1 MAGDEIAVQVLA
13 ALGGRDNV
21 LTNTVCM
28 TRLRVTLQNPEIVDY
43 QGLGEVHNVLGTATR
58 GKNGLE
64 VVFGP
69 RIIDS
74 VYHDFVKLTG
84 RTAGSDA
91 LFPMSRPRSN
101 MRVQINTTRPDKS
114 VAATHKPAEDVR
126 EENAATTSS
135 DGDDPLIDERV
146 LSVLEDIFCDTEDDG
161 TEPDAVEEAD
171 ASPNVSPTDAEAKEP
186 QGAAVASASDVG
198 PRLLV
203 INGPNLNMLGI
214 REPDLYGKQDYPAM
228 LQLCK
233 DAARE
238 EGFSCC
244 DCYQSNHEGD
254 LVDKIQD
261 AYGVYDGIVINP
273 GAYTHTSIALLDALK
288 AVRIPAVEVHIS
300 KVSEREPFRQISYV
314 RLACF
319 KTIAG
324 LGIEGYREAIQEL
337 AAHLAG

>member
-1 MAGDEIAVQVLA
+1 LAGDEIAVQVLA
-13 ALGGRDNV
+13 ALGGRENV

-28 TRLRVTLQNPEIVDY
+28 TRLRVTLANPQNVDY
-43 QGLGEVHNVLGTATR
+43 AGLNDVHNVLGTASR

-69 RIIDS
+69 RTIDS
-74 VYHDFVKLTG
+74 VYHAFVKLTG
-84 RTAGSDA
+84 RAAGSDA

-101 MRVQINTTRPDKS
+101 MRVQINSARPL
-114 VAATHKPAEDVR
+114 DVDTDTQ
-126 EENAATTSS
+126 EPDDAHESDTSK
-135 DGDDPLIDERV
+135 DAPLIDDREM
-146 LSVLEDIFCDTEDDG
+146 SVLENIFGDSEAPEQPEQDADEDVAEAIEEE
-161 TEPDAVEEAD
+161 TTAEAD
-171 ASPNVSPTDAEAKEP
+171 DLREKEEAKE
-186 QGAAVASASDVG
+186 QEG
-198 PRLLV
+198 PLLLV
-203 INGPNLNMLGI
+203 INGPNLNMVGI

-233 DAARE
+233 DAAKE
-238 EGFSCC
+238 FGFSRC

-288 AVRIPAVEVHIS
+288 AVSIPTVEVHIS
-300 KVSEREPFRQISYV
+300 KVNEREPFRQISYV

-319 KTIAG
+319 LTISG
-324 LGIEGYREAIQEL
+324 LGIEGYRKAIQEL
-337 AAHLAG
+337 AEYIAN

>member
-13 ALGGRDNV
+13 ALGGRENV

-28 TRLRVTLQNPEIVDY
+28 TRLRVTLKNPENVDY
-43 QGLGEVHNVLGTATR
+43 TGLNDIHNVLGTASR

-74 VYHDFVKLTG
+74 VYHAFVQLTG
-84 RTAGSDA
+84 RAAGSDA
-91 LFPMSRPRSN
+91 LFPMSRPHSN
-101 MRVQINTTRPDKS
+101 MRVHITTPRPHEPEPVSNTGSSEAHETE
-114 VAATHKPAEDVR
+114 AAKQA
-126 EENAATTSS
+126 
-135 DGDDPLIDERV
+135 PLIDEDEMNM
-146 LSVLEDIFCDTEDDG
+146 LENIFCDAEASEPAGDANTAED
-161 TEPDAVEEAD
+161 TPQAEPEEEAAD
-171 ASPNVSPTDAEAKEP
+171 GGFNPD
-186 QGAAVASASDVG
+186 G

-214 REPDLYGKQDYPAM
+214 REPSLYGKQDYPTM

-233 DAARE
+233 DAAKE
-238 EGFSCC
+238 FGFSRC
-244 DCYQSNHEGD
+244 DCFQSNHEGD
-254 LVDKIQD
+254 LVDRIQD

-273 GAYTHTSIALLDALK
+273 GAYTHTSVALLDALK
-288 AVRIPAVEVHIS
+288 AVSIPAVEVHIS

-319 KTIAG
+319 LTIAG
-324 LGIEGYREAIQEL
+324 QGIEGYRKAIQEL
-337 AAHLAG
+337 ADYLAD